1 MAEKVWGRCFNFESP
16 IKIEPVDDDYIKTFL
31 ERIASTSA
39 REFDNKVYSAVL
51 AQRIDVNREEL
62 VRALNYDRG
71 QYEKGYADGLKNAD
85 IVHGKWTYKSS
96 SEQLGGTDATYDY
109 ECSAC
114 NSLALEDSNY
124 CPWCGALMDGERRSK

>member
-1 MAEKVWGRCFNFESP
+1 MAEKIWGRCFNFTPTISMFTAP
-16 IKIEPVDDDYIKTFL
+16 SDNIIGSIVDEMATN
-31 ERIASTSA
+31 IARQTD
-39 REFDNKVYSAVL
+39 EQIYQAVL
-51 AQRIDVNREEL
+51 NVGFDVNREEL
-62 VRALNYDRG
+62 EKALRYDRG

-85 IVHGKWTYKSS
+85 IVHGKWTYKGS

-124 CPWCGALMDGERRSK
+124 CPWCGALMDGDKNG